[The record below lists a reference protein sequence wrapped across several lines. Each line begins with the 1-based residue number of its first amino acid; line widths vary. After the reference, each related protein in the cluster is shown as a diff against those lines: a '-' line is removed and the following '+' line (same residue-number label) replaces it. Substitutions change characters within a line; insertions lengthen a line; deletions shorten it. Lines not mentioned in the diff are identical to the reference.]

1 MLGVNV
7 NLSLYQIFDVGYTV
21 WQYIERRSPTWAR
34 RYYTAMIGLLLAL
47 FVFFAYIALTDN
59 PAMLYQKPFA
69 WALYLLPFG
78 NSDAPIDQAF
88 RKVLAAGILFLSYVL
103 VLSFPCS
110 VFFVLLRRQ
119 VVDSRP
125 KLRVPNRRSFL
136 QHRAGATESSYFAGI
151 DAVTGEPIYI
161 DDDTR
166 MEHTQIVGVTG
177 GGKTEGG
184 IVPALIH
191 DIAWGRGAIII
202 DMKGDRS
209 LLEKVAATVISA
221 GRKDDLLY
229 LSLADPKS
237 SQTYNPLKR
246 GNASEVKDKIISS
259 YIWSEVYYKK
269 TSEIATQG
277 ICRSLQDL
285 EMPVTFQTLLEYMRD
300 NKKIVELKK
309 ELDARGIK
317 NDLESLLSALDGK
330 TRDLTGLIAD
340 LTAIVG
346 SNFGPLM
353 APETGD
359 IDLLDAYKNNKI
371 VLFQLN
377 TGLYQETA
385 IRLARIII
393 QDIKTVSN
401 HIQSYITAAERHF
414 FPVFIDEFASIAFDA
429 FVELINKA
437 RSSKMAI
444 SIAHQSLGDL
454 KNAGEGFQNQIFDNT
469 NTRIVYRQN
478 SAESRDLIT
487 KMAGTIEKEKLTF
500 QTNLEMGMSVNT
512 GRGSVRRVETFQ
524 VDPNLIT
531 EFPTG
536 YCALLQH
543 KKSAGERLRYMKSD
557 YIDISESAA
566 FLRERM
572 NTAWADEPETPIS
585 TLIAAATKAPEMDHL
600 KRYLNIYQ

>member
-1 MLGVNV
+1 MDSIYKYFDLGYVI
-7 NLSLYQIFDVGYTV
+7 LKC
-21 WQYIERRSPTWAR
+21 IERRSLVWGR
-34 RYYTAMIGLLLAL
+34 RYYAAMIVLLVATVVFLAYVAITGQVVLVLGKPVEWLENALPFGAAGVGVDHIFRKLFALAL
-47 FVFFAYIALTDN
+47 TALCYAVFLSFPGSVFFAL
-59 PAMLYQKPFA
+59 
-69 WALYLLPFG
+69 
-78 NSDAPIDQAF
+78 F
-88 RKVLAAGILFLSYVL
+88 R
-103 VLSFPCS
+103 
-110 VFFVLLRRQ
+110 RT

-125 KLRVPNRRSFL
+125 RLKTPKRRVFLR
-136 QHRAGATESSYFAGI
+136 HRALAREKAYFAGI
-151 DAVTGEPIYI
+151 DAVSGVPIYI
-161 DDDTR
+161 DDDSR

-191 DIAWGRGAIII
+191 DIAWGRGAVVI

-209 LLEKVAATVISA
+209 LLEKIAAAVIAS
-221 GRKDDLLY
+221 GRRDDLLY
-229 LSLADPKS
+229 FSLADPGS
-237 SQTYNPLKR
+237 SNTYNPLMR

-269 TSEIATQG
+269 ASEIATQG
-277 ICRSLQDL
+277 ICRALQDL
-285 EMPVTFQTLLEYMRD
+285 QVPVTFGSLLEHMRD
-300 NKKIVELKK
+300 VKKIAELKR
-309 ELDARGIK
+309 ELDSKGIRH
-317 NDLESLLSALDGK
+317 DLESLLSSLDGK

-346 SNFGPLM
+346 SNFGPLVSE
-353 APETGD
+353 AKGE
-359 IDLLDAYKNNKI
+359 IDLLEAYKQGKI

-401 HIQSYITAAERHF
+401 HIQSYMAPAARHF
-414 FPVFIDEFASIAFDA
+414 YPVFIDEFASIAFDA
-429 FVELINKA
+429 FIELINKA
-437 RSSKMAI
+437 RSAKIAV

-487 KMAGTIEKEKLTF
+487 KMAGTIEKEKYTH
-500 QTNLEMGMSVNT
+500 QTDMEMGMAVNT

-557 YIDISESAA
+557 YVDISHEAS
-566 FLRERM
+566 FLRKRIDDAEREEAGKPVIV
-572 NTAWADEPETPIS
+572 TLKETE
-585 TLIAAATKAPEMDHL
+585 TAPELDAL
-600 KRYLNIYQ
+600 KRYLSVCG

>member
-1 MLGVNV
+1 M
-7 NLSLYQIFDVGYTV
+7 SSPFYHIFDLGYTI
-21 WQYIERRSPTWAR
+21 WQYVQKRSPVWGK
-34 RYYTAMIGLLLAL
+34 RYHRAMVALLVAL
-47 FVFFAYIALTDN
+47 FVLLAYLSFTDNLSVLYEKPHAWLQHALTFNDSNAAIDKLFRTFFAV
-59 PAMLYQKPFA
+59 
-69 WALYLLPFG
+69 G
-78 NSDAPIDQAF
+78 
-88 RKVLAAGILFLSYVL
+88 VLGLSYVIF
-103 VLSFPCS
+103 LSFPAS
-110 VFFVLLRRQ
+110 IFFIMLRRK

-125 KLRVPNRRSFL
+125 KLKSPDRRVFL
-136 QHRAGATESSYFAGI
+136 QHRAMARRDAYFAGV

-161 DDDTR
+161 DDDSR

-184 IVPALIH
+184 IMPALIH

-202 DMKGDRS
+202 DMKGDRL
-209 LLEKVAATVISA
+209 LLEKIAAAVIAA

-229 LSLADPKS
+229 FSLADPAS
-237 SQTYNPLKR
+237 SQTYNPLMR

-277 ICRSLQDL
+277 ICHALQEL
-285 EMPVTFQTLLEYMRD
+285 EKPVTFQSLLEHMRD
-300 NKKIVELKK
+300 VKKIGELGK
-309 ELDARGIK
+309 EMDAKGIK
-317 NDLESLLSALDGK
+317 HDLESLLSSLDGK
-330 TRDLTGLIAD
+330 VRDLTGLIAD

-346 SNFGPLM
+346 SSFGPLV
-353 APETGD
+353 AAEKGE

-401 HIQSYITAAERHF
+401 HIQSYVPPAERHF

-429 FVELINKA
+429 FTELINKA
-437 RSSKMAI
+437 RSAKMAI

-469 NTRIVYRQN
+469 NIRIVYRQN

-487 KMAGTIEKEKLTF
+487 KMAGTIEKEKFTY
-500 QTNLEMGMSVNT
+500 QTDFEMGTHVNT
-512 GRGSVRRVETFQ
+512 GRGSIRRVESFQ

-543 KKSAGERLRYMKSD
+543 KKGAGERLRYMKSD
-557 YIDISESAA
+557 YIDIGQEAT

-572 NTAWADEPETPIS
+572 AESKQEAPAQEVFKEIE
-585 TLIAAATKAPEMDHL
+585 KAPEMDPL
-600 KRYLNIYQ
+600 KQYLSIYQ